1 MKNTMEKNNNVAL
14 DETMSFYVALCD
26 KAAI

>member
-1 MKNTMEKNNNVAL
+1 MKNTMEENNNVAL
-14 DETMSFYVALCD
+14 DETMSFYVVLCD